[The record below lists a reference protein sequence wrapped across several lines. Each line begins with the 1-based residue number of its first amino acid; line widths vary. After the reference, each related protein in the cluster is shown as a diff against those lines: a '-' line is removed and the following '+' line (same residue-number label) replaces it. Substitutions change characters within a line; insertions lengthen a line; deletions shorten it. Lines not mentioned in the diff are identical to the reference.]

1 MSFLH
6 AISFGREARR
16 ARRAL
21 VAASALTAL
30 SLLGT
35 PGISCDAHAAAA
47 APASAQQD
55 VQLDRLVAAG
65 HSVKWN
71 YSPQGRSERFGH
83 SEVLINAP
91 MAAVRAQVL
100 DFSHYKEF
108 APDKFKNA
116 RMVGKEG
123 SNVDMY
129 FQVPIMHG
137 MMTLWYIARFGGTR
151 VIGPGTEA
159 VEGKFVRGNIK
170 DMNLVFTMRAIEPN
184 WTILSCDLLL
194 TPNIP
199 APQSAI
205 DEELR
210 DAAMQAVDAIKDRAQ
225 GKSVN
230 VPYMKSDPP
239 PPQAQPAQ
247 APQGAKQ

>member
-1 MSFLH
+1 
-6 AISFGREARR
+6 
-16 ARRAL
+16 
-21 VAASALTAL
+21 VAGL
-30 SLLGT
+30 SLVGA
-35 PGISCDAHAAAA
+35 PGAPIQRAQAA
-47 APASAQQD
+47 APAQD

-65 HSVKWN
+65 RSVKWN
-71 YSPQGRSERFGH
+71 YSPQGHSERYGH

-100 DFSHYKEF
+100 DFPHYKDF

-116 RMVGKEG
+116 RMVAKEG

-137 MMTLWYIARFGGTR
+137 MMTLWYISRFGGAR
-151 VIGPGTEA
+151 VTAPNTEV
-159 VEGKFVRGNIK
+159 VEGKYVRGNIK
-170 DMNLVFTMRAIEPN
+170 DMNIVFTMRTIEPN

-194 TPNIP
+194 TPNMP
-199 APQSAI
+199 APQAAI

-225 GKSVN
+225 GKAVN
-230 VPYMKSDPP
+230 VPYVKTDAP
-239 PPQAQPAQ
+239 PAQ
-247 APQGAKQ
+247 SPPAQSPQGAKQ

>member
-1 MSFLH
+1 VANTLELKKMVFFSK
-6 AISFGREARR
+6 IGR
-16 ARRAL
+16 ARKAM
-21 VAASALTAL
+21 VAAAAVAAL

-35 PGISCDAHAAAA
+35 PGAPVHEARAAAQ
-47 APASAQQD
+47 PD

-71 YSPQGRSERFGH
+71 YAPQGRAERFGH

-116 RMVGKEG
+116 RMVAKEG

-137 MMTLWYIARFGGTR
+137 MMTLWYIARFGGTK
-151 VIGPGTEA
+151 VTAPGTEV

-170 DMNLVFTMRAIEPN
+170 DMNIVLTMRSIEPN
-184 WTILSCDLLL
+184 WTVLSCDLLL
-194 TPNIP
+194 VPNLP

-225 GKSVN
+225 GKKGD
-230 VPYMKSDPP
+230 VPYVKNDPP
-239 PPQAQPAQ
+239 VV

>member
-1 MSFLH
+1 M
-6 AISFGREARR
+6 
-16 ARRAL
+16 
-21 VAASALTAL
+21 L
-30 SLLGT
+30 SLAGA
-35 PGISCDAHAAAA
+35 PGAPIAEAHAAG
-47 APASAQQD
+47 QQD

-100 DFSHYKEF
+100 DFPHYKEF

-116 RMVGKEG
+116 RMVAKDG
-123 SNVDMY
+123 SNVDKY

-137 MMTLWYIARFGGTR
+137 MMTLWYVARFGGTR
-151 VIGPGTEA
+151 VTTPGTEV
-159 VEGKFVRGNIK
+159 VEGKFVKGNIK
-170 DMNLVFTMRAIEPN
+170 DMNIVFTMRSIDPS

-194 TPNIP
+194 TPNMP
-199 APQSAI
+199 APQAAI

-225 GKSVN
+225 GKKGD
-230 VPYMKSDPP
+230 VPYVKNDAPAQPP
-239 PPQAQPAQ
+239 PQ